1 MLATRFAALVVLVC
15 ACAASRAE
23 EPKTPAPAPAPAP
36 TPAPAA
42 APAPAAPAVAAEP
55 APVAAPIAPPPV
67 PSTKELDAPHAV
79 KDGALSIATP
89 KNWEL
94 KEVEG
99 LLQIAVGPIDDNFAT
114 NVALAKDAFPGNL
127 KEYAASNIAYCEKT
141 AKEFKKVSDAEVK
154 LDAGDAIR
162 LVTTSE
168 QEGKHFR
175 QVFYLL
181 KHPAGGQLTLTCTTL
196 AEKNDAFDV
205 LFESIAK
212 SLKFDK

>member
-15 ACAASRAE
+15 ACAAPRAE
-23 EPKTPAPAPAPAP
+23 EPKTPTPPAPAPAPAP
-36 TPAPAA
+36 
-42 APAPAAPAVAAEP
+42 
-55 APVAAPIAPPPV
+55 VAAPVTPPPA

-94 KEVEG
+94 KDVEG
-99 LLQIAVGPIDDNFAT
+99 LLQIAVGPIEDGFAT
-114 NVALAKDAFPGNL
+114 NIALAKDAFPGSL

-141 AKEFKKVSDAEVK
+141 AKEFKKVGESEVK

-196 AEKNDAFDV
+196 AEKNDGFDT